1 MEYTWSAPTYPT
13 PTPLNSE
20 GKKKQLNM
28 KFHYIHHEVCNLQY
42 QMNSNEL
49 EVPNAYL
56 TTENIIKVGTQYF
69 TLSRQS
75 TKSDI

>member
-1 MEYTWSAPTYPT
+1 
-13 PTPLNSE
+13 
-20 GKKKQLNM
+20 M
-28 KFHYIHHEVCNLQY
+28 KFHYIHPEVCNLQY

-49 EVPNAYL
+49 ELPNVYL

-75 TKSDI
+75 TKSGI